1 MLKLKANKIVSL
13 CQPPASVGLFP
24 DPGGVA
30 GSELLELAGWL
41 GLAFPKSCGWKEK
54 ESP

>member
-1 MLKLKANKIVSL
+1 MLKLKANEVVSL
-13 CQPPASVGLFP
+13 CQPPASAGLFP
-24 DPGGVA
+24 ELSDVA
-30 GSELLELAGWL
+30 SSELLELAGWL